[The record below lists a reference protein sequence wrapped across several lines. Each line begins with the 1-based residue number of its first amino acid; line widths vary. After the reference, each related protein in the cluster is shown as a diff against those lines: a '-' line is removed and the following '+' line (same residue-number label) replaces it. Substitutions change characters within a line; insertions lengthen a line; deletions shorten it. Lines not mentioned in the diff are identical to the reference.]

1 MDRFKLAALVS
12 LALLIGAAPAG
23 ARWFRASSRT
33 ACLTTARTMLA
44 ACGNDVRDELYTEKA
59 KCLNLGDD
67 EARAECVADAVDES
81 GENTALCGDQYD
93 ARVDFCK
100 ELGEDRYDPAVD
112 PAAYD
117 DDFANPSNPNPYY
130 PIAIG
135 DHWEFEGGDEVI
147 HVDVLDETKL
157 IQGVP
162 CVVVKDVVEADGEV
176 TEDTD
181 DWVALRLDGTVEYF
195 GELSKTLE
203 TYAGDDPEEPELVE
217 LEGSFKAG
225 RDGAK
230 KGTLFLAMPAAG
242 DVYREEWAL
251 GDAEDG
257 ARILSTHYG
266 YGSGDPELDAYV
278 PEDLANHL
286 CADDCVVTEN
296 FTPLEP
302 EEDALERKYYAPGIG
317 VFLEV
322 VPATGETTQLTGC
335 NVDPK
340 CATLP

>member
-1 MDRFKLAALVS
+1 MYRFKLAALVS
-12 LALLIGAAPAG
+12 LVLAIGATPAG
-23 ARWFRASSRT
+23 ARWFRAPRT
-33 ACLTTARTMLA
+33 ACLTTAKTMLT

-59 KCLNLGDD
+59 KCLNLSD
-67 EARAECVADAVDES
+67 ADARSECTADS
-81 GENTALCGDQYD
+81 LDASKENGALCGDQYD

-117 DDFANPSNPNPYY
+117 DDFANPSSPNPYY
-130 PIAIG
+130 PLKID
-135 DHWEFEGGDEVI
+135 DHWEFESDGEVTN
-147 HVDVLDETKL
+147 VDVLDATKL
-157 IQGVP
+157 IQGIP
-162 CVVVKDVVEADGEV
+162 CVVVKDVVESDGEV

-181 DWVALRLDGTVEYF
+181 DWIALRLDGSVEYF

-203 TYAGDDPEEPELVE
+203 TYPGDDPEDPELVD

-230 KGTLFLAMPAAG
+230 KGTLFLASPAVG

-257 ARILSTHYG
+257 ARILSTNYG
-266 YGSGDPELDAYV
+266 YGSGDPALDEYV
-278 PEDLANHL
+278 PADLANYL
-286 CADDCVVTEN
+286 CANDCVVTEN
-296 FTPLEP
+296 FSPLEP
-302 EEDALERKYYAPGIG
+302 EEDALEHKYYAPGIG

-322 VPATGETTQLTGC
+322 VPATGETTQLVGC